1 MKLSFKKTLLI
12 ALPVAMLSVSCKKDK
27 TPEPSPTSSTP
38 TYTVPTTYNFTSV
51 DFSSSTK
58 RIAMLGEIT
67 TYIKTAH
74 TSTATPVLDAQKM
87 KDMYANLNSQF
98 IVDPSLNTSGF
109 QLKDKTANTYNLQ
122 SEIESNLTDLGTVT
136 QTTPT
141 ASNGTAGKLTSGTA
155 AYIVDG
161 NGVEYKEFVEKGLM
175 AAVFY
180 NQATTILTNISSYDN
195 STVTNGTT
203 AQEHAWDEAFGYFG
217 VPVDFP
223 TTVTGLK
230 NWGSYC
236 NSVSNALDAPNVNSA
251 TSVNVTMMN
260 AFLKGRA
267 AITNKDNTVRD
278 AQKDIV
284 IKTWEKV
291 AAGRFIT
298 YVKQAK
304 TNFADDGKRNHALSE
319 GLGFIKAFKYN
330 PSKTITD
337 AQINTLLGYFG
348 SNMYQVTT
356 TNMDNAINEMASI
369 FGLDATKL

>member
-12 ALPVAMLSVSCKKDK
+12 VLPVSMLSVSCKKDK
-27 TPEPSPTSSTP
+27 TPEPTPTSSTP
-38 TYTVPTTYNFTSV
+38 TYTVPTAYNFTSV

-98 IVDPSLNTSGF
+98 TIDPTLNSSGF
-109 QLKDKTANTYNLQ
+109 QLKDKTNNTYSLQ
-122 SEIESNLTDLGTVT
+122 TDVENSLTELATVT

-141 ASNGTAGKLTSGTA
+141 ASNGAAGKLTSGTS
-155 AYIVDG
+155 AYIVDA
-161 NGVEYKEFVEKGLM
+161 NGIEYKEFVEKGLM

-203 AQEHAWDEAFGYFG
+203 AQERAWDEAFGYFG

-223 TTVTGLK
+223 GNTTGLK

-236 NSVSNALDAPNVNSA
+236 NSVSNALDAPNINST
-251 TSVNVTMMN
+251 TSINVTIMN

-291 AAGRFIT
+291 AGARFIT
-298 YVKQAK
+298 YAKQAK
-304 TNFADDGKRNHALSE
+304 ANIADDAKRSHLSSE
-319 GLGFIKAFKYN
+319 CIGFIKAFKYN

-337 AQINTLLGYFG
+337 AQINTLSGYFG
-348 SNMYQVTT
+348 TNMYQVTT
-356 TNMDNAINEMASI
+356 TNIDNAINEMASI
-369 FGLDATKL
+369 FGLDSAKL